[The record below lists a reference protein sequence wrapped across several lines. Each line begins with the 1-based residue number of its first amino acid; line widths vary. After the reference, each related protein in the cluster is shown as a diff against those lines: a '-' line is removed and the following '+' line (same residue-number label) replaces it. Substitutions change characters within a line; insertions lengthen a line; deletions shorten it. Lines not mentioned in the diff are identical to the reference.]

1 MSKPTAPRRVSES
14 EALSRS
20 TAMRVTPYKL
30 NLVAELIRNKTA
42 DEALAALTFCRRRCA
57 GDVKKVLQ
65 SAIANAENNHSLDVD
80 KLVVTRATVG
90 RALVMKRF
98 MARGRGRSTRIE
110 KFFSNLTIVVGERIE
125 KKKAEKP
132 VGEGKKTAA
141 KKTVATKPAAKKTTS
156 KKEAA

>member
-80 KLVVTRATVG
+80 KLVVKQATVG
-90 RALVMKRF
+90 RALLMKRF
-98 MARGRGRSTRIE
+98 MARGRGRSSRIE
-110 KFFSNLTIVVGERIE
+110 KFFSNLTIVVGERAE

-132 VGEGKKTAA
+132 VSEVKKALA
-141 KKTVATKPAAKKTTS
+141 KKVAQKKTTN